1 VFPAIPYNAEV
12 EAAESMLF
20 AAKIDRIETVQGR
33 YGTFHCQPD
42 DFWITRSLK
51 LYGEWSQGEC
61 DLYARIVK
69 PGDTVVEV
77 GSNIGT
83 HTVPLAQL
91 AGEKGT
97 VIAFEA
103 LEENYNLLGQNT
115 QSVRTQTMRICAA
128 LGNGEDGKF
137 IRTGNHTTSG
147 SEFNGGQ
154 RFDDW
159 LGTQKQIRCGPLKE
173 SLAGWTMK
181 RLDFMKLDCEGSEL
195 RVLNGAEKAIMRF
208 RPILYVEDNPGPQ
221 FDELV
226 YWLHDHKYRL
236 HQHQIPLYNPNNFRG
251 YNVNVF
257 GGVLSRMLLCVPA
270 ERFDIHFD
278 DIPRLRVHH
287 TGGKPKGDSK

>member
-1 VFPAIPYNAEV
+1 
-12 EAAESMLF
+12 LF
-20 AAKIDRIETVQGR
+20 DAKIDRIETVEGR
-33 YGTFHCQPD
+33 YGPFRCQFD

-91 AGEKGT
+91 AGDKGT
-97 VIAFEA
+97 VIAFEP
-103 LEENYNLLGQNT
+103 LEENFNLLMQNT
-115 QSVRTQTMRICAA
+115 LSVRTQTQRIKQA
-128 LGNGEDGKF
+128 LGNGEDGHF

-154 RFDDW
+154 RFDDF
-159 LGTQKQIRCGPLKE
+159 LEKQRALD
-173 SLAGWTMK
+173 GWALK

-195 RVLNGAEKAIMRF
+195 SVLKGAEKAIMRF
-208 RPILYVEDNPGPQ
+208 RPILYVENNPGPQ
-221 FDELV
+221 VEEMIL
-226 YWLHDHKYRL
+226 WLHQHGYRL

-251 YNVNVF
+251 YRVNVF
-257 GGVLSRMLLCVPA
+257 GGILSHMLLCVPK
-270 ERFDIHFD
+270 ERYDIHFD
-278 DIPRLRVHH
+278 DIPRLRVSS
-287 TGGKPKGDSK
+287 GNKP